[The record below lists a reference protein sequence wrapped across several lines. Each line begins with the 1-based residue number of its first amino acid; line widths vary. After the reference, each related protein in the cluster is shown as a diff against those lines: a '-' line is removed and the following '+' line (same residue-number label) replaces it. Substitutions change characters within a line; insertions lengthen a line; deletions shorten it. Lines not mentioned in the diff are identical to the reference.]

1 MTTIE
6 TIQLDESKAHWLPYA
21 PVVKVSGPMKLYFLS
36 DIGPIPTYHR
46 QPLSRADAVLPD
58 DIREQARMTFQ
69 NLSDLLA
76 SHGLGWQNVVKVL
89 EFLKDMRE
97 ADAVHAT
104 MGEFFGGSTW
114 FPANTM
120 VQVDNFVAAGAR
132 LQYDVIA
139 AGPLHP

>member
-1 MTTIE
+1 MT
-6 TIQLDESKAHWLPYA
+6 LH
-21 PVVKVSGPMKLYFLS
+21 
-36 DIGPIPTYHR
+36 
-46 QPLSRADAVLPD
+46 
-58 DIREQARMTFQ
+58 
-69 NLSDLLA
+69 NLSELLA

-104 MGEFFGGSTW
+104 MGEFFGDSTW

-132 LQYDVIA
+132 VQYDVIA